1 MPVAQQGAPDF
12 ATILERAKA
21 MQGRAGL
28 LTRPTE
34 RPNEPIT
41 AGLSTG
47 PGPGPSVMQARTGTP
62 TGDTMRRLSALT
74 GDPYLAELARRARV

>member
-1 MPVAQQGAPDF
+1 MPVPG
-12 ATILERAKA
+12 ER
-21 MQGRAGL
+21 GP

-47 PGPGPSVMQARTGTP
+47 PGPGPRPAPARADDVVARAKGLLMASRDP
-62 TGDTMRRLSALT
+62 RLAILIGRMEQGQRR
-74 GDPYLAELARRARV
+74 